1 MKNTTIEL
9 TAYST
14 EFQKSCNTGWGCGY
28 VLIPLEHPFLVK
40 RLLNEDTY
48 FYPQINGF
56 IEEITF
62 CEEQN
67 GFLKIGFDTAH
78 RWNNLENS
86 PKIWVE
92 QKANELKRCIDN
104 YTITDAKLEVQKM
117 FIDLRTKFK
126 DYL

>member
-1 MKNTTIEL
+1 MKNTSIEL
-9 TAYST
+9 MRYST

-40 RLLNEDTY
+40 QLLNNDSY

-56 IEEITF
+56 NEEITF
-62 CEEQN
+62 CEEQD

-86 PKIWVE
+86 SKLYVE
-92 QKANELKRCIDN
+92 TKTNELKQCIDN
-104 YTITDAKLEVQKM
+104 YTMLDAKKEVENH
-117 FIDLRTKFK
+117 FK
-126 DYL
+126 QLKETFKKYL

>member
-9 TAYST
+9 MAYSA

-28 VLIPLEHPFLVK
+28 VSIPLEHPFLVK
-40 RLLNEDTY
+40 ELLNNDSY
-48 FYPQINGF
+48 FYPQIDGF
-56 IEEITF
+56 SEEITF
-62 CEEQN
+62 CEIN
-67 GFLKIGFDTAH
+67 DDFLKIGFDTAH

-86 PKIWVE
+86 SKTYVE
-92 QKANELKRCIDN
+92 TKANELKQCIDN
-104 YTITDAKLEVQKM
+104 YTIIDAKLEVQKM